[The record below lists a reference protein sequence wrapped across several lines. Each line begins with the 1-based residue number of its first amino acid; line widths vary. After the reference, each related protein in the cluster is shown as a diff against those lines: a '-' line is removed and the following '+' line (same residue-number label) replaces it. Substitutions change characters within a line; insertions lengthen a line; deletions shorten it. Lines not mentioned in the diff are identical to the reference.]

1 MALVSEWD
9 SKYQKRSGTSE
20 VGGAWQGGYH
30 LVAGSLCPPA
40 YTERAMLQAKVA
52 AVFSFRGSQPYQL
65 KDWMLD
71 ISFLPTAV
79 GWAPGCQA
87 HAGFL
92 RAFNSVSVTPETATK
107 QGVQHVL
114 QDLIDRY
121 NLGHKNG
128 NSLAISKLT
137 RCASY

>member
-1 MALVSEWD
+1 
-9 SKYQKRSGTSE
+9 
-20 VGGAWQGGYH
+20 
-30 LVAGSLCPPA
+30 
-40 YTERAMLQAKVA
+40 MLQAKVA

-65 KDWMLD
+65 KDWLLD
-71 ISFLPTAV
+71 ISFLPTPV
-79 GWAPGCQA
+79 GWAPGCRA

-107 QGVQHVL
+107 QGVQQVL

-128 NSLAISKLT
+128 SSLAVSKLT
-137 RCASY
+137 RCAGCTRVLQHGLAVWMGDDSYVSFTATQAHLHWT